1 MAGVLMMRK
10 SNRFMKRSLGF
21 LLSKGIV
28 ITIAEDKMEYIGVN
42 TLSGHEI
49 NCLGQAL
56 ETTWGRS
63 SQSKGA
69 HTHSTTGILE
79 GDVLIIKCV
88 TVITIMQDQ
97 DTRSQVKKYDNE
109 LKQMCQQYLKDVK
122 KEFKELSGR
131 ALKTKQNNEDDS
143 IEIVS
148 MCPYSAKR
156 TAYYRKNFYLT
167 IS

>member
-1 MAGVLMMRK
+1 MMKK
-10 SNRFMKRSLGF
+10 SNRFIKRSLGF
-21 LLSKGIV
+21 LLSKDIV
-28 ITIAEDKMEYIGVN
+28 ITIAEDKMEYIDVN

-56 ETTWGRS
+56 DTTWGS
-63 SQSKGA
+63 SGQSGGV
-69 HTHSTTGILE
+69 HTHSTTGTLE
-79 GDVLIIKCV
+79 GNKIIIKCV
-88 TVITIMQDQ
+88 TVINIMQDQ

-109 LKQMCQQYLKDVK
+109 LKQMCKQYLKDVK
-122 KEFKELSGR
+122 AEFKSLTGR
-131 ALKTKQNNEDDS
+131 ALKTKQDSEDDS

-156 TAYYRKNFYLT
+156 TAYYRKNYYIT

>member
-1 MAGVLMMRK
+1 
-10 SNRFMKRSLGF
+10 
-21 LLSKGIV
+21 
-28 ITIAEDKMEYIGVN
+28 MEYIGVN
-42 TLSGHEI
+42 TLSGHEV

-69 HTHSTTGILE
+69 QTHSTTGTLE
-79 GDVLIIKCV
+79 GNTLIIKCV

-109 LKQMCQQYLKDVK
+109 LKQMCKQYLKDVK
-122 KEFKELSGR
+122 SEFKELAGR
-131 ALKTKQNNEDDS
+131 ALKAKQDREDDS

-156 TAYYRKNFYLT
+156 TAYYRKNFYL
-167 IS
+167 IVS